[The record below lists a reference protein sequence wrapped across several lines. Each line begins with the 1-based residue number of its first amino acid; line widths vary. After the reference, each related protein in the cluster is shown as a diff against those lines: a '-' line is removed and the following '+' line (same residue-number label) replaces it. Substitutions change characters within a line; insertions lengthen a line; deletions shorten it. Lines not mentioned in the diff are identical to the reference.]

1 VRRTN
6 ERSGQR
12 HFIDVQRMILQRGP
26 DAEGGAQEHQRGQH
40 DRSRTNRAGGS
51 GNRVVDL
58 VHQHIVRLTAQIG
71 WRAGAALLLLIATAF
86 LEGAGLLLLV
96 PLLGAVGLDVTQG
109 SVGRLAGL
117 VAGGLGRLGLRPTL
131 LLVLL
136 AFFAINM
143 VLSLAR
149 RAQTLWAATLERD
162 VVQQTTMGLYAAIVR
177 MDWLSFSRMRGS
189 DLTVA
194 LTVEA
199 ERAGIATGQLLA
211 TAASAIVTLVYV
223 ALAARLSF
231 AITAL
236 AAACG
241 AALAVLLRR
250 WTKRAVDHGVTHSDV
265 LREFHGAV
273 TDDLAGMK
281 TIRSLNA
288 GERSITR
295 VSAAADRLFG
305 VRRRGVADHAN
316 ATFWL
321 EVGYVSILTTLVF
334 VVVGVVHLSAAG
346 VLLLLLLFARVVPR
360 LASLQRTAHVYVNL
374 LPSVQKVVDLEARCL
389 AAGESSLPVAPPIH
403 LRQSMRFA
411 AVSFRYDSERAA
423 VTSLDFA
430 VEAGSTVALVGP
442 SGAGKTTIADLM
454 MGLVPPATGR
464 LVVDGLELTP
474 HRIAGWRQTIGYVPQ
489 ETFLFHDTI
498 RANLAWACPTATD
511 DEIREALELASADFV
526 FGLAKGVDTVV
537 ADRGIRLSGGERQ
550 RIALARALLRCP
562 SLLILDEATSALDSE
577 NERRIFDAIHRLHGT
592 ITIVIITHRLSTVVD
607 ADVIHVIDEGGVAQS
622 GTWTSLM
629 KKPTGRFRDLCRA
642 QGVPA

>member
-1 VRRTN
+1 
-6 ERSGQR
+6 
-12 HFIDVQRMILQRGP
+12 MILQEGP
-26 DAEGGAQEHQRGQH
+26 ETEGGSQEHQHDQH
-40 DRSRTNRAGGS
+40 DRPDTDRAGGR
-51 GNRVVDL
+51 NRLVDL
-58 VHQHIVRLTAQIG
+58 VHQHVVRLAAQLG

-96 PLLGAVGLDVTQG
+96 PLLGAVGLDVSQG
-109 SVGRLAGL
+109 SVGRLAGF
-117 VAGGLGRLGLRPTL
+117 VASGLGRLGLRPSL

-136 AFFAINM
+136 AFLAINI

-162 VVQQTTMGLYAAIVR
+162 VVRRTTMGLYAAIAR
-177 MDWLSFSRMRGS
+177 MDWLTFSRMRGS

-223 ALAARLSF
+223 AVAARVSF

-250 WTKRAVDHGVTHSDV
+250 WTKLAVDHGAAQSNAV
-265 LREFHGAV
+265 REFHGAV

-281 TIRSLNA
+281 TIRSLSA
-288 GERSITR
+288 GEHSIAR
-295 VSAAADRLFG
+295 VSAAANRLFS

-316 ATFWL
+316 ASFWL

-360 LASLQRTAHVYVNL
+360 LASLQRTAHVYVSL
-374 LPSVQKVVDLEARCL
+374 LPSVQKVADLEARCL
-389 AAGESSLPVAPPIH
+389 GAAESALPAAPPIR
-403 LRQSMRFA
+403 LQRSMRFA
-411 AVSFRYDSERAA
+411 AVSFRYDSERPSI
-423 VTSLDFA
+423 TSLDIA
-430 VEAGSTVALVGP
+430 IEAGSTVALVGP

-454 MGLVPPATGR
+454 MGLVPPASGR
-464 LVVDGLELTP
+464 VVVDGVELT
-474 HRIAGWRQTIGYVPQ
+474 HDRLAGWRQTIGYVPQ

-498 RANLAWACPTATD
+498 RANLAWACPTATH
-511 DEIREALELASADFV
+511 DEIRGALTMASADFV
-526 FGLAKGVDTVV
+526 FGLADGVDTVV

-550 RIALARALLRCP
+550 RIALARALLRRP

-577 NERRIFDAIHRLHGT
+577 NERRIFDAIHRLHGSM
-592 ITIVIITHRLSTVVD
+592 TIVIITHRLSTVVD
-607 ADVIHVIDEGGVAQS
+607 ADVIHVIDQGGVAQS

-629 KKPTGRFRDLCRA
+629 AKPAGRFRDLCRA